1 MYAQHRRFFTNM
13 RERQLPLNMESIGF
27 NPAQEN
33 FDRPSGYPCFHWLQ
47 TIRGEGEF
55 TFGGTS
61 LLLKENSGVL
71 LLPNEPHEYKPT
83 SNIWETMYITF
94 MGSQANAILSSFGLN
109 HSSYYQWDKE
119 SELENY
125 TAQVLDSISSD
136 RDVSELDVSG
146 YIYRFLILVKKH
158 GRINNLPSIS
168 HAIERLTPVLTLME
182 QSYGDPNLGLERMS
196 IEIGISPRHLNTIF
210 KQTFGMTAY
219 AYLIMFRIRK
229 AKERM
234 TSISSVTVKDTAHHV
249 GFRDVSH
256 FVATFR
262 RIEGVTP
269 EQYRIL
275 Y

>member
-1 MYAQHRRFFTNM
+1 MHAQHRRFFTNS
-13 RERQLPLNMESIGF
+13 REQKLPLHMESIGF
-27 NPAQEN
+27 NQPQEN
-33 FDRPSGYPCFHWLQ
+33 FNRPSGYPCYHWLQ
-47 TIRGEGEF
+47 TIRGGGEF
-55 TFGGTS
+55 TFGGNTV
-61 LLLKENSGVL
+61 LLKENSGVL
-71 LLPNEPHEYKPT
+71 LLPNEPHQYKPNT
-83 SNIWETMYITF
+83 SIWETMYITF
-94 MGSQANAILSSFGLN
+94 MGAQANVILSSLGL
-109 HSSYYQWDKE
+109 HQSSFYQWDHE
-119 SELENY
+119 SELQSY
-125 TAQVLDSISSD
+125 AARVLDSIGSD

-146 YIYRFLILVKKH
+146 DIYRFLILLKKH

-182 QSYGDPNLGLERMS
+182 QNYGDPNLGLECMGT
-196 IEIGISPRHLNTIF
+196 EIGISPRHLNSMF
-210 KQTFGMTAY
+210 KKTFGMTAY

-234 TSISSVTVKDTAHHV
+234 TSDSSVTVKDTAHYV